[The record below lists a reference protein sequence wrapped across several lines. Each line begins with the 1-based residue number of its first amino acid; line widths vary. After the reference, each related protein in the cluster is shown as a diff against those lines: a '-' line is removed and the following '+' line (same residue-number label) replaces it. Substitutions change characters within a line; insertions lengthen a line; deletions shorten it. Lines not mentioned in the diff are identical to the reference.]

1 MIIAKTNRVRV
12 IGERITSTR
21 EPVTASLSSVLLLN
35 DDDDDSSSSAR
46 ETRRGRLLP
55 LEVAIVDMI
64 FMASLIRPR
73 TRYHRGDS
81 EMKGR
86 TKTRSKRDE
95 IEEAMYRSRHVGKIY
110 AMPER
115 TAMPVEKK

>member
-1 MIIAKTNRVRV
+1 MIVAKTKRVRV
-12 IGERITSTR
+12 TGERITSTR
-21 EPVTASLSSVLLLN
+21 DPVTASLSSILLLH
-35 DDDDDSSSSAR
+35 DDGSSSSVR
-46 ETRRGRLLP
+46 KTLCGRWLP
-55 LEVAIVDMI
+55 LEVAIVDMM

-86 TKTRSKRDE
+86 TKRRNTRE
-95 IEEAMYRSRHVGKIY
+95 GIEEAMYSSRHLGKMF